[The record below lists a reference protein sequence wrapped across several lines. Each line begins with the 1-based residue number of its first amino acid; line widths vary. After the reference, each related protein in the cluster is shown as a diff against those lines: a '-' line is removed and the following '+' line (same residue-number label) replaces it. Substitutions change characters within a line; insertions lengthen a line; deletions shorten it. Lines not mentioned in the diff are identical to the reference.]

1 MNNSRMETGIPDIFS
16 NSDTVTAKGLD
27 TAPAEE
33 QFSAAHYRYDLPQ
46 ELIAQEPL
54 PDRASAR
61 CLIVD
66 TSATTKRNEVVSLTD
81 KHFSDICDYFNA
93 GDVLVLNNTKVIP
106 ARAFAHKKGMTP
118 DEENSVEIL
127 FVQYQG
133 GSTWKAMISKPV
145 AAETV
150 LVLNGTADAEV
161 TIKSCDEEGEVF
173 LDFNSSTGWDVLDK
187 IGETPLPPYI
197 QGRGHSEEYISEM
210 YNTVYAKERTSCA
223 APTAGLHFTP
233 ELLDE
238 LKKKGVKVREVTL
251 DVGLG
256 TFKPVVVKDLRNHAM
271 HTEHCFCPADVI
283 KDINEAHRTHHNV
296 VAVGTTSLRTLASIP
311 EEVWKNPTD
320 FSTDTNI
327 FIYPGSETAKRVSC
341 IDGLITNFHAPE
353 TTLMLLVSVVA
364 GYEPIMA
371 AYKHAVQKKYRFMS
385 FGDGMLIKRTSWNN
399 KASWNNAVDA
409 ETKEA

>member
-1 MNNSRMETGIPDIFS
+1 MNNSKMETGIPDIFS
-16 NSDTVTAKGLD
+16 NSSTVTAKGLD
-27 TAPAEE
+27 QAPVEE

-66 TSATTKRNEVVSLTD
+66 VSAEVSEGDVGVTLED
-81 KHFSDICDYFNA
+81 KHFTDICDYFNS

-106 ARAFAHKKGMTP
+106 ARAFAYKKGTQA
-118 DEENSVEIL
+118 DEDNSVEIL

-133 GSTWKAMISKPV
+133 GSTWKAMISKPQE
-145 AAETV
+145 AGTI
-150 LVLNGTADAEV
+150 LVLNGADDAEV
-161 TIKSCDEEGEVF
+161 TIKSCDDEGEVF
-173 LDFNSSTGWDVLDK
+173 LDFANSSGWDVLDK

-197 QGRGHSEEYISEM
+197 QGRGHSEAYISEM

-233 ELLDE
+233 EILQA
-238 LKKKGVKVREVTL
+238 LKDKGVKVREVTL

-256 TFKPVVVKDLRNHAM
+256 TFKPVVVNDLRNHAM
-271 HTEHCFCPADVI
+271 HTEHCYCPVTVI
-283 KDINEAHRTHHNV
+283 NDIKQAHAEGHNV

-311 EEVWKNPTD
+311 PEVWENPTE
-320 FSTDTNI
+320 FSTDTSI
-327 FIYPGSETAKRVSC
+327 FIYPGAETESRVNC

-353 TTLMLLVSVVA
+353 TTLMMLVSVVA
-364 GYEPIMA
+364 GYDEIMT
-371 AYKHAVQKKYRFMS
+371 AYKHAVGKRYRFMS
-385 FGDGMLIKRTSWNN
+385 FGDGMLIKRHSW
-399 KASWNNAVDA
+399 KAYLKDG
-409 ETKEA
+409 EFKGEEA

>member
-1 MNNSRMETGIPDIFS
+1 MNNSKMETGIPDIFS
-16 NSDTVTAKGLD
+16 NSSTVTAKGLD
-27 TAPAEE
+27 QAPAEE

-66 TSATTKRNEVVSLTD
+66 TASEVAEGEVVNLDD
-81 KHFSDICDYFNA
+81 KHFTDICDYFNA

-106 ARAFAHKKGMTP
+106 ARAFAYKKGTQA
-118 DEENSVEIL
+118 DEENTVEIL

-133 GSTWKAMISKPV
+133 GSTWKAMISKQV
-145 AAETV
+145 EADTV
-150 LVLNGTADAEV
+150 LVLNGADDAEV
-161 TIKSCDEEGEVF
+161 TIKSCDDEGEVF
-173 LDFNSSTGWDVLDK
+173 LDFNSSTGWDILDK

-197 QGRGHSEEYISEM
+197 QGRGHSEAYISEM

-233 ELLDE
+233 ELLQA
-238 LKKKGVKVREVTL
+238 LKDKGVKVREVTL

-271 HTEHCFCPADVI
+271 HTEHCFCPVNVI
-283 KDINEAHRTHHNV
+283 NDIKQAHAEGHNV

-311 EEVWKNPTD
+311 EEVWEKPED
-320 FSTDTNI
+320 FSTDTSI
-327 FIYPGSETAKRVSC
+327 FIYPGAETAKRVDC

-353 TTLMLLVSVVA
+353 TTLMMLVSVVA
-364 GYEPIMA
+364 GYDEIMA
-371 AYKHAVQKKYRFMS
+371 AYKHAVQKRYRFMS
-385 FGDGMLIKRTSWNN
+385 FGDGMLIKRHSWH
-399 KASWNNAVDA
+399 
-409 ETKEA
+409 EAGEGQSEEA

>member
-1 MNNSRMETGIPDIFS
+1 MNNSKMETGVPDIFS
-16 NSDTVTAKGLD
+16 TSKTVTAKGLD

-33 QFSAAHYRYDLPQ
+33 QYSSAHYRYDLPQ

-66 TSATTKRNEVVSLTD
+66 TTAWPKTHAERLWLTD

-106 ARAFAHKKGMTP
+106 ARAFAYKKGTQA
-118 DEENSVEIL
+118 DEENTVEIL

-133 GSTWKAMISKPV
+133 GSTWKAMISKPQEV
-145 AAETV
+145 GTV
-150 LVLNGTADAEV
+150 LILNGADDAEI
-161 TIKSCDEEGEVF
+161 TIKSCDDEGEVF
-173 LDFNSSTGWDVLDK
+173 LDFANSSGWDVLDK

-233 ELLDE
+233 ELLQALRD
-238 LKKKGVKVREVTL
+238 KGVKIREVTL

-271 HTEHCFCPADVI
+271 HTEHCFCPVNVI
-283 KDINEAHRTHHNV
+283 KDIKQAHEEGHNV

-311 EEVWKNPTD
+311 EEVWENPED
-320 FSTDTNI
+320 FSTDTSI
-327 FIYPGSETAKRVSC
+327 FIYPGAETAKKVDC

-353 TTLMLLVSVVA
+353 TTLMMLVSVVA
-364 GYEPIMA
+364 GYYEIMT
-371 AYKHAVQKKYRFMS
+371 AYRHAVEKRYRFMS
-385 FGDGMLIKRTSWNN
+385 FGDGMLIKRHSW
-399 KASWNNAVDA
+399 KS
-409 ETKEA
+409 

>member
-1 MNNSRMETGIPDIFS
+1 MNNSKMETGIPDIFS
-16 NSDTVTAKGLD
+16 NSSTVTAKGLD
-27 TAPAEE
+27 QAPAEE

-66 TSATTKRNEVVSLTD
+66 TASEVASGEVVHLED
-81 KHFSDICDYFNA
+81 KHFTDICDYFNA

-106 ARAFAHKKGMTP
+106 ARAFAYKKGTQA
-118 DEENSVEIL
+118 DEENTVEIL

-133 GSTWKAMISKPV
+133 GSTWKAMVSKQV
-145 AAETV
+145 EAGTV
-150 LVLNGTADAEV
+150 LVLNGAEDAEV
-161 TIKSCDEEGEVF
+161 TIKSCDDEGEVF
-173 LDFNSSTGWDVLDK
+173 LDFNSSTGWDILDK

-197 QGRGHSEEYISEM
+197 QGRGHSESYISEM

-233 ELLDE
+233 ELLQA
-238 LKKKGVKVREVTL
+238 LKEKGVKIREVTL

-271 HTEHCFCPADVI
+271 HTEHCFCPANVI
-283 KDINEAHRTHHNV
+283 KDIKEARLNHHNV

-311 EEVWKNPTD
+311 EEVWENPTD

-327 FIYPGSETAKRVSC
+327 FIYPGSESAKRVGC

-353 TTLMLLVSVVA
+353 TTLMMLVSVVA
-364 GYEPIMA
+364 GYDQIMA
-371 AYKHAVQKKYRFMS
+371 AYKHAVQKRYRFMS
-385 FGDGMLIKRTSWNN
+385 FGDGMLIKRTSW
-399 KASWNNAVDA
+399 S
-409 ETKEA
+409 EAREGESEADV

>member
-1 MNNSRMETGIPDIFS
+1 MNNSKMETGIPDIFS
-16 NSDTVTAKGLD
+16 NSDTVTARGLD
-27 TAPAEE
+27 ETPAEE
-33 QFSAAHYRYDLPQ
+33 QFAAAHYRYDLPQ

-66 TSATTKRNEVVSLTD
+66 TTASIKTSNTENVWLTD
-81 KHFSDICDYFNA
+81 KHFSDICSYFQA

-106 ARAFAHKKGMTP
+106 ARAFAFKKGAEAT
-118 DEENSVEIL
+118 EENTVEIL

-133 GSTWKAMISKPV
+133 ESTWKAMISKPQ
-145 AAETV
+145 EEGTV
-150 LVLNGTADAEV
+150 LVLNGAEDAEV
-161 TIKSCDEEGEVF
+161 TIKSCDDEGEVF

-233 ELLDE
+233 EILQE
-238 LKKKGVKVREVTL
+238 LRDKGVKVDEVTL

-271 HTEHCFCPADVI
+271 HTEHCFCPVNVI
-283 KDINEAHRTHHNV
+283 NDIKQAHSEGHNV

-311 EEVWKNPTD
+311 DEVWENPED
-320 FSTDTNI
+320 FSTDTSI
-327 FIYPGSETAKRVSC
+327 FIYPGSETAKRVDC

-353 TTLMLLVSVVA
+353 TTLMMLVSVVA
-364 GYEPIMA
+364 GYDEIMK

-385 FGDGMLIKRTSWNN
+385 FGDGMLIKRHSWSDC
-399 KASWNNAVDA
+399 KVR
-409 ETKEA
+409 EV

>member
-1 MNNSRMETGIPDIFS
+1 MNNSTKETGIPDIFS
-16 NSDTVTAKGLD
+16 DSSTVTARGLD
-27 TAPAEE
+27 SAPEEE
-33 QFSAAHYRYDLPQ
+33 QFSSAHYRYDLPQ

-66 TSATTKRNEVVSLTD
+66 TTASVKTSRTEKVWLTD
-81 KHFSDICDYFNA
+81 KHFTDICDYFNA

-106 ARAFAHKKGMTP
+106 ARAFATVRGTG
-118 DEENSVEIL
+118 EATAENTVELL

-133 GSTWKAMISKPV
+133 GNTWKAMISKVVPV
-145 AAETV
+145 GTV
-150 LVLNGTADAEV
+150 LVLNGSEGAEV
-161 TIKSCDEEGEVF
+161 LINSCDGEGEVM
-173 LDFNSSTGWDVLDK
+173 LEFNGTTGWDVLDK

-233 ELLDE
+233 ELLQA
-238 LKKKGVKVREVTL
+238 LKDKGVKVREVTL

-271 HTEHCFCPADVI
+271 HTEHCFCPVNVI
-283 KDINEAHRTHHNV
+283 NDIKQAHSEGHNV

-311 EEVWKNPTD
+311 DEVWENPED
-320 FSTDTNI
+320 FSTDTSI
-327 FIYPGSETAKRVSC
+327 FIYPGSETAKRVDC

-353 TTLMLLVSVVA
+353 TTLMMLVSVVA
-364 GYEPIMA
+364 GYDEIMT
-371 AYKHAVQKKYRFMS
+371 AYKHAVDKKYRFMS
-385 FGDGMLIKRTSWNN
+385 FGDGMLIKRHSWSDC
-399 KASWNNAVDA
+399 KVR
-409 ETKEA
+409 EV

>member
-1 MNNSRMETGIPDIFS
+1 MNNSKMETGIPDIFS
-16 NSDTVTAKGLD
+16 DSSTVTARGLD
-27 TAPAEE
+27 ETPTEVE
-33 QFSAAHYRYDLPQ
+33 FSAAHYRYDLPQ

-66 TSATTKRNEVVSLTD
+66 TTAWPKTHAERLWLTD

-106 ARAFAHKKGMTP
+106 ARAFATMKGAEVSP
-118 DEENSVEIL
+118 DNIYELL

-133 GSTWKAMISKPV
+133 GQTWKAMISKPV
-145 AAETV
+145 DEGAV
-150 LVLNGTADAEV
+150 LVLEGAEGAEV
-161 TIKSCDEEGEVF
+161 VINTCDDEGEVF
-173 LDFNSSTGWDVLDK
+173 LDFRNSTGWDVLDK

-197 QGRGHSEEYISEM
+197 QGRGHSEAYISEM

-233 ELLDE
+233 ELLQA
-238 LKKKGVKVREVTL
+238 LKDKGVKVREVTL

-271 HTEHCFCPADVI
+271 HTEHCFCPANVI
-283 KDINEAHRTHHNV
+283 KDIKQAHAEGHNV

-311 EEVWKNPTD
+311 DEVWENPED
-320 FSTDTNI
+320 FSTDTSI
-327 FIYPGSETAKRVSC
+327 FIYPGAETAKQVDC

-353 TTLMLLVSVVA
+353 TTLMMLVSVVA
-364 GYEPIMA
+364 GYYEIMT
-371 AYKHAVQKKYRFMS
+371 AYRHAVAKRYRFMS
-385 FGDGMLIKRTSWNN
+385 FGDGMLIKRHSW
-399 KASWNNAVDA
+399 KS
-409 ETKEA
+409 

>member
-1 MNNSRMETGIPDIFS
+1 MNNSKMETGIPDIFS
-16 NSDTVTAKGLD
+16 NSSTVTAKGLD
-27 TAPAEE
+27 QAPAEE

-66 TSATTKRNEVVSLTD
+66 TASEVVSGEVVHLED
-81 KHFSDICDYFNA
+81 KHFTDICDYFHA

-106 ARAFAHKKGMTP
+106 ARAFATMKGAEPSP
-118 DEENSVEIL
+118 DNSYELL

-133 GSTWKAMISKPV
+133 GQTWKAMISKPV
-145 AAETV
+145 KCDDI
-150 LVLNGTADAEV
+150 LVLEGAEGAEV
-161 TIKSCDEEGEVF
+161 LINTCDDEGEVY
-173 LDFNSSTGWDVLDK
+173 LDFRNSTGWDVLDK

-197 QGRGHSEEYISEM
+197 QGRGHSEAYISEM

-233 ELLDE
+233 ELLQALRD
-238 LKKKGVKVREVTL
+238 KGVKIREVTL

-271 HTEHCFCPADVI
+271 HTEHCFCPVNVI
-283 KDINEAHRTHHNV
+283 NDIKQAHAEGHNV

-311 EEVWKNPTD
+311 EEVWEKPED
-320 FSTDTNI
+320 FSTDTSI
-327 FIYPGSETAKRVSC
+327 FIYPGAETAKRVDC

-353 TTLMLLVSVVA
+353 TTLMMLVSVVA
-364 GYEPIMA
+364 GYDEIMA
-371 AYKHAVQKKYRFMS
+371 AYKHAVQKRYRFMS
-385 FGDGMLIKRTSWNN
+385 FGDGMLIKRHSWH
-399 KASWNNAVDA
+399 
-409 ETKEA
+409 EAGEGEEEEA

>member
-1 MNNSRMETGIPDIFS
+1 MNNSKMETGIPDIFS
-16 NSDTVTAKGLD
+16 NSSTVTAKGLD
-27 TAPAEE
+27 QAPAEE

-66 TSATTKRNEVVSLTD
+66 TASEVASGEVVHLED
-81 KHFSDICDYFNA
+81 KHFTDICDYFNA

-106 ARAFAHKKGMTP
+106 ARAFAYKKGTQA
-118 DEENSVEIL
+118 DEENTVEIL

-145 AAETV
+145 EAGTI
-150 LVLNGTADAEV
+150 LVLNGADDAEV
-161 TIKSCDEEGEVF
+161 TIKSCDDEGEVF
-173 LDFNSSTGWDVLDK
+173 LDFNSSTGWDILDK

-197 QGRGHSEEYISEM
+197 QGRGHSEAYISEM

-233 ELLDE
+233 ELLQA
-238 LKKKGVKVREVTL
+238 LKDKGVRVREVTL

-271 HTEHCFCPADVI
+271 HTEHCFCPVNVI
-283 KDINEAHRTHHNV
+283 NDIKQAHAEGHNV

-311 EEVWKNPTD
+311 EEVWEKPED
-320 FSTDTNI
+320 FSTDTSI
-327 FIYPGSETAKRVSC
+327 FIYPGAETAKRVDC

-353 TTLMLLVSVVA
+353 TTLMMLVSVVA
-364 GYEPIMA
+364 GYDEIMA
-371 AYKHAVQKKYRFMS
+371 AYKHAVQKRYRFMS
-385 FGDGMLIKRTSWNN
+385 FGDGMLIKRHSWHE
-399 KASWNNAVDA
+399 AGDGQA
-409 ETKEA
+409 EEA

>member
-1 MNNSRMETGIPDIFS
+1 MNNSKMETGIPDIFS
-16 NSDTVTAKGLD
+16 NSSTVTAKGLD
-27 TAPAEE
+27 QAPAEE

-66 TSATTKRNEVVSLTD
+66 TASEVASGEVVHLED
-81 KHFSDICDYFNA
+81 KHFTDICDYFNA

-106 ARAFAHKKGMTP
+106 ARAFAYKKGTQG
-118 DEENSVEIL
+118 DEENTIEIL

-133 GSTWKAMISKPV
+133 GSTWKAMVSKQV
-145 AAETV
+145 EADTV
-150 LVLNGTADAEV
+150 LVLNGAEDAEV
-161 TIKSCDEEGEVF
+161 TIKSCDDEGEVF
-173 LDFNSSTGWDVLDK
+173 LDFNSSTGWDILDK

-197 QGRGHSEEYISEM
+197 QGRGHSEAYISEM

-233 ELLDE
+233 ELLQA
-238 LKKKGVKVREVTL
+238 LKEKGVKIREVTL

-271 HTEHCFCPADVI
+271 HTEHCFCPANVI
-283 KDINEAHRTHHNV
+283 KDIKEARLNHHNV

-311 EEVWKNPTD
+311 EEVWENPTD

-327 FIYPGSETAKRVSC
+327 FIYPGSESAKRVGC

-353 TTLMLLVSVVA
+353 TTLMMLVSVVA
-364 GYEPIMA
+364 GYDQIMA
-371 AYKHAVQKKYRFMS
+371 AYKHAVQKRYRFMS
-385 FGDGMLIKRTSWNN
+385 FGDGMLIKRHSWSDY
-399 KASWNNAVDA
+399 AHHAVPECDT
-409 ETKEA
+409 EE

>member
-1 MNNSRMETGIPDIFS
+1 MNNSKMETGIPDIFS
-16 NSDTVTAKGLD
+16 NSSTVTAKGLD
-27 TAPAEE
+27 QAPAEE

-66 TSATTKRNEVVSLTD
+66 TASEVASGEVVHLED
-81 KHFSDICDYFNA
+81 KHFTDICDYFNE

-106 ARAFAHKKGMTP
+106 ARAFAYKKGTQG
-118 DEENSVEIL
+118 DEENTIEIL

-133 GSTWKAMISKPV
+133 GSTWKAMVSKQV
-145 AAETV
+145 EADAV
-150 LVLNGTADAEV
+150 LVLNGAEDAEV
-161 TIKSCDEEGEVF
+161 TIKSCDDEGEVF
-173 LDFNSSTGWDVLDK
+173 LDFNSSTGWDILDK

-197 QGRGHSEEYISEM
+197 QGRGHSEAYISEM

-233 ELLDE
+233 ELLQA
-238 LKKKGVKVREVTL
+238 LKEKGVKIREVTL

-271 HTEHCFCPADVI
+271 HTEHCFCPANVI
-283 KDINEAHRTHHNV
+283 KDIKEARLNHHNV

-311 EEVWKNPTD
+311 EEVWENPTD

-327 FIYPGSETAKRVSC
+327 FIYPGSESAKRVGC

-353 TTLMLLVSVVA
+353 TTLMMLVSVVA
-364 GYEPIMA
+364 GYDQIMA
-371 AYKHAVQKKYRFMS
+371 AYKHAVQKRYRFMS
-385 FGDGMLIKRTSWNN
+385 FGDGMLIKRHSW
-399 KASWNNAVDA
+399 S
-409 ETKEA
+409 EAGEGESEADV

>member
-1 MNNSRMETGIPDIFS
+1 MNNSKMETGIPDIFS
-16 NSDTVTAKGLD
+16 NSSTVTAKGLD
-27 TAPAEE
+27 QAPAEE

-66 TSATTKRNEVVSLTD
+66 TASEVASGEVVNLED
-81 KHFSDICDYFNA
+81 KHFTDICDYFNA

-106 ARAFAHKKGMTP
+106 ARAFAYKKGTQA
-118 DEENSVEIL
+118 DKENTVEIL

-133 GSTWKAMISKPV
+133 GSTWKAMVSKQV
-145 AAETV
+145 EADTV
-150 LVLNGTADAEV
+150 LVLNGAEDAEV
-161 TIKSCDEEGEVF
+161 TIKSCDDEGEVF
-173 LDFNSSTGWDVLDK
+173 LDFSSSTGWDILDK

-197 QGRGHSEEYISEM
+197 QGRGHSEAYISEM

-233 ELLDE
+233 ELLQA
-238 LKKKGVKVREVTL
+238 LKDKGVKIREVTL

-271 HTEHCFCPADVI
+271 HTEHCFCPANVI
-283 KDINEAHRTHHNV
+283 KDIKEARLNHHNV

-311 EEVWKNPTD
+311 EEVWENPTD

-327 FIYPGSETAKRVSC
+327 FIYPGSESAKRVGC

-353 TTLMLLVSVVA
+353 TTLMMLVSVVA
-364 GYEPIMA
+364 GYDPIMA
-371 AYKHAVQKKYRFMS
+371 AYKHAVQKRYRFMS
-385 FGDGMLIKRTSWNN
+385 FGDGMLIKRHSW
-399 KASWNNAVDA
+399 SESGEGEPDA
-409 ETKEA
+409 ESEKEA

>member
-1 MNNSRMETGIPDIFS
+1 MNNSKMETGIPDIFS

-27 TAPAEE
+27 EAPAEE
-33 QFSAAHYRYDLPQ
+33 QFSSAHYRYDLPQ

-66 TSATTKRNEVVSLTD
+66 VASEVSEGDVGVTLED
-81 KHFSDICDYFNA
+81 KHFTDICDYFNA

-106 ARAFAHKKGMTP
+106 ARAFAFKKGTEAN
-118 DEENSVEIL
+118 EENTVEIL

-133 GSTWKAMISKPV
+133 ESTWKAMISKPQE
-145 AAETV
+145 AGTV
-150 LVLNGTADAEV
+150 LVLNGAEDAEV
-161 TIKSCDEEGEVF
+161 TIKSCDDEGEVF

-197 QGRGHSEEYISEM
+197 QGRGHSEAYISEM

-233 ELLDE
+233 ELLQA
-238 LKKKGVKVREVTL
+238 LKDKGVKIREVTL

-271 HTEHCFCPADVI
+271 HTEHCFCPASVI
-283 KDINEAHRTHHNV
+283 EDIKEARLNHHNV

-311 EEVWKNPTD
+311 EEVWRNPTD

-327 FIYPGSETAKRVSC
+327 FIYPGSESAKRVGC

-353 TTLMLLVSVVA
+353 TTLMMLVSVVA
-364 GYEPIMA
+364 GYDQIMA
-371 AYKHAVQKKYRFMS
+371 AYKHAVEKKYRFMS
-385 FGDGMLIKRTSWNN
+385 FGDGMLIKRTSWSE
-399 KASWNNAVDA
+399 AGDGESEADA
-409 ETKEA
+409 

>member
-1 MNNSRMETGIPDIFS
+1 MNNSKMETGIPDIFS
-16 NSDTVTAKGLD
+16 NSSTVTAKGLD
-27 TAPAEE
+27 QAPAEE

-66 TSATTKRNEVVSLTD
+66 TASEVASGEVVHLED
-81 KHFSDICDYFNA
+81 KHFTDICDYFNA

-106 ARAFAHKKGMTP
+106 ARAFAYKKGTQA
-118 DEENSVEIL
+118 DEESTIEIL

-133 GSTWKAMISKPV
+133 GSTWKAMVSKQV
-145 AAETV
+145 EADTV
-150 LVLNGTADAEV
+150 LVLNGAEDAEV
-161 TIKSCDEEGEVF
+161 TIKSCDDEGEVF
-173 LDFNSSTGWDVLDK
+173 LDFNSSTGWDILDK

-197 QGRGHSEEYISEM
+197 QGRGHSEAYISEM

-233 ELLDE
+233 ELLQA
-238 LKKKGVKVREVTL
+238 LKDKGVKIREVTL

-271 HTEHCFCPADVI
+271 HTEHCFCPANVI
-283 KDINEAHRTHHNV
+283 KDIKEARLNHHNV

-327 FIYPGSETAKRVSC
+327 FIYPGSETAKRVGC

-353 TTLMLLVSVVA
+353 TTLMMLVSVVA
-364 GYEPIMA
+364 GYDQIMA
-371 AYKHAVQKKYRFMS
+371 AYKHAVEKKYRFMS
-385 FGDGMLIKRTSWNN
+385 FGDGMLIKRTSW
-399 KASWNNAVDA
+399 S
-409 ETKEA
+409 EAGEAQTEEA

>member
-1 MNNSRMETGIPDIFS
+1 MNNSKMETGIPDIFS
-16 NSDTVTAKGLD
+16 NSSTVTAKGLD
-27 TAPAEE
+27 QAPAEE

-66 TSATTKRNEVVSLTD
+66 TASEVASGEVVHLED
-81 KHFSDICDYFNA
+81 KHFTDICDYFNA

-106 ARAFAHKKGMTP
+106 ARAFAYKKGTQA
-118 DEENSVEIL
+118 DEENTIEIL

-133 GSTWKAMISKPV
+133 GSTWKAMISKQV
-145 AAETV
+145 EAGTV
-150 LVLNGTADAEV
+150 LVLNGAEDAEV
-161 TIKSCDEEGEVF
+161 TIKSCDDEGEVF
-173 LDFNSSTGWDVLDK
+173 LDFNSSTGWDILDK

-197 QGRGHSEEYISEM
+197 QGRGHSEAYISEM

-233 ELLDE
+233 ELLQA
-238 LKKKGVKVREVTL
+238 LKDKGVKIREVTL

-271 HTEHCFCPADVI
+271 HTEHCFCPANVI
-283 KDINEAHRTHHNV
+283 KDIKEARLNHHNV

-311 EEVWKNPTD
+311 EEVWENPTD

-327 FIYPGSETAKRVSC
+327 FIYPGSESAKRVGC

-353 TTLMLLVSVVA
+353 TTLMMLVSVVA
-364 GYEPIMA
+364 GYDEIMA
-371 AYKHAVQKKYRFMS
+371 AYKHAVQKRYRFMS
-385 FGDGMLIKRTSWNN
+385 FGDGMLIKRHSWKKSGNGE
-399 KASWNNAVDA
+399 SDA
-409 ETKEA
+409 ESEKEC

>member
-1 MNNSRMETGIPDIFS
+1 MNNSKMETGIPDIFS
-16 NSDTVTAKGLD
+16 NSSTVTAKGLD
-27 TAPAEE
+27 QAPAEE

-66 TSATTKRNEVVSLTD
+66 TASEVASGEVVHLED
-81 KHFSDICDYFNA
+81 KHFTDICDYFNA

-106 ARAFAHKKGMTP
+106 ARAFAYKKGTQA
-118 DEENSVEIL
+118 DEENTVEIL

-133 GSTWKAMISKPV
+133 GSTWKAMISKQV
-145 AAETV
+145 EAGTV
-150 LVLNGTADAEV
+150 LVLNGADDAEV
-161 TIKSCDEEGEVF
+161 TIKSCDDEGEVF
-173 LDFNSSTGWDVLDK
+173 LDFNSSTGWDILDK

-197 QGRGHSEEYISEM
+197 QGRGHSEAYISEM

-233 ELLDE
+233 ELLQA
-238 LKKKGVKVREVTL
+238 LKDKGVRVREVTL

-271 HTEHCFCPADVI
+271 HTEHCFCPVNVI
-283 KDINEAHRTHHNV
+283 NDIKQAHAEGHNV

-311 EEVWKNPTD
+311 EEVWEKPED
-320 FSTDTNI
+320 FSTDTSI
-327 FIYPGSETAKRVSC
+327 FIYPGAETAKRVDC

-353 TTLMLLVSVVA
+353 TTLMMLVSVVA
-364 GYEPIMA
+364 GYDEIMA
-371 AYKHAVQKKYRFMS
+371 AYKHAVQKRYRFMS
-385 FGDGMLIKRTSWNN
+385 FGDGMLIKRHSWHE
-399 KASWNNAVDA
+399 AGEGEA
-409 ETKEA
+409 EEA

>member
-1 MNNSRMETGIPDIFS
+1 MNNEKMEIGVPDIFS
-16 NSDTVTAKGLD
+16 TSKTVTAKGLD

-33 QFSAAHYRYDLPQ
+33 QYSSAHYRYDLPQ

-66 TSATTKRNEVVSLTD
+66 TTVEANKDGVAVALDD
-81 KHFSDICDYFNA
+81 KHFTDICDYFNA

-106 ARAFAHKKGMTP
+106 ARAFAYKKGTQP
-118 DEENSVEIL
+118 DEDNTVELL

-133 GSTWKAMISKPV
+133 GSTWKAMISKPQEV
-145 AAETV
+145 GTV
-150 LVLNGTADAEV
+150 LILNGAADAEI
-161 TIKSCDEEGEVF
+161 TIKSCDDEGEVF
-173 LDFNSSTGWDVLDK
+173 LDFSNSNGWDVLDK

-197 QGRGHSEEYISEM
+197 QGRGHSEKYISEM

-233 ELLDE
+233 ELLQA
-238 LKKKGVKVREVTL
+238 LKDKGVKIREVTL

-271 HTEHCFCPADVI
+271 HTEHCFCPVNVI
-283 KDINEAHRTHHNV
+283 NDIKQAHSEGHNV

-311 EEVWKNPTD
+311 DEVWEKPED
-320 FSTDTNI
+320 FSTDTSI
-327 FIYPGSETAKRVSC
+327 FIYPGSETAKRVDC

-353 TTLMLLVSVVA
+353 TTLMMLVSVVA
-364 GYEPIMA
+364 GYDQIMA
-371 AYKHAVQKKYRFMS
+371 AYKHAVQKRYRFMS
-385 FGDGMLIKRTSWNN
+385 FGDGMLIKRRSW
-399 KASWNNAVDA
+399 S
-409 ETKEA
+409 ETGKGESEADE

>member
-1 MNNSRMETGIPDIFS
+1 MNNSKMETGIPDIFS
-16 NSDTVTAKGLD
+16 NSSTVTAKGLD
-27 TAPAEE
+27 QAPAEE
-33 QFSAAHYRYDLPQ
+33 QFSSAHYRYDLPQ

-66 TSATTKRNEVVSLTD
+66 TASEVASGEVVNLED
-81 KHFSDICDYFNA
+81 KHFTDICDYFNA

-106 ARAFAHKKGMTP
+106 ARAFAYKKGTQA
-118 DEENSVEIL
+118 DEENTVEIL

-133 GSTWKAMISKPV
+133 GSTWKAMVSKQV
-145 AAETV
+145 EAGTV
-150 LVLNGTADAEV
+150 LVLNGAEDAEV
-161 TIKSCDEEGEVF
+161 TIKSCDDEGEVF

-187 IGETPLPPYI
+187 IGETPLPPYT
-197 QGRGHSEEYISEM
+197 QGRGHSEAYISEM

-233 ELLDE
+233 ELLQA
-238 LKKKGVKVREVTL
+238 LKDKGVKIREVTL

-271 HTEHCFCPADVI
+271 HTEHCFCPANVI
-283 KDINEAHRTHHNV
+283 KDIKEARLNHHNV

-311 EEVWKNPTD
+311 EEVWENPTD

-327 FIYPGSETAKRVSC
+327 FIYPGSESAKRVGC

-353 TTLMLLVSVVA
+353 TTLMMLVSVVA
-364 GYEPIMA
+364 GYDQIMA
-371 AYKHAVQKKYRFMS
+371 AYKHAVQKRYRFMS
-385 FGDGMLIKRTSWNN
+385 FGDGMLIKRHSWSE
-399 KASWNNAVDA
+399 AGEGESEADA
-409 ETKEA
+409 

>member
-1 MNNSRMETGIPDIFS
+1 MNNSKMETGIPDIFS
-16 NSDTVTAKGLD
+16 NSSTVTAKGLD
-27 TAPAEE
+27 QAPAEE

-66 TSATTKRNEVVSLTD
+66 TASEVASGEVVNLED
-81 KHFSDICDYFNA
+81 KHFTDICDYFNA

-106 ARAFAHKKGMTP
+106 ARAFAYKKGTQA
-118 DEENSVEIL
+118 DEENTIEIL

-133 GSTWKAMISKPV
+133 GSTWKAMVSKQV
-145 AAETV
+145 EADTV
-150 LVLNGTADAEV
+150 LVLNGAEDAEV
-161 TIKSCDEEGEVF
+161 TIKSCDDEGEVF
-173 LDFNSSTGWDVLDK
+173 LDFNSSTGWDILDK

-197 QGRGHSEEYISEM
+197 QGRGHSEAYISEM

-233 ELLDE
+233 ELLQA
-238 LKKKGVKVREVTL
+238 LKDKGVKIREVTL

-271 HTEHCFCPADVI
+271 HTEHCFCPANVI
-283 KDINEAHRTHHNV
+283 KDIKEARLNHHNV

-311 EEVWKNPTD
+311 EEVWENPTD

-327 FIYPGSETAKRVSC
+327 FIYPGSESAKRVGC

-353 TTLMLLVSVVA
+353 TTLMMLVSVVA
-364 GYEPIMA
+364 GYDQIMA
-371 AYKHAVQKKYRFMS
+371 AYKHAVQKRYRFMS
-385 FGDGMLIKRTSWNN
+385 FGDGMLIKRRSWSDY
-399 KASWNNAVDA
+399 AHHAVPECDT
-409 ETKEA
+409 EE

>member
-1 MNNSRMETGIPDIFS
+1 MNNSKMETGIPDIFS
-16 NSDTVTAKGLD
+16 NSSTVTAKGLD
-27 TAPAEE
+27 QAPAEE

-66 TSATTKRNEVVSLTD
+66 TASEVASGEVVNLED
-81 KHFSDICDYFNA
+81 KHFTDICDYFNA

-106 ARAFAHKKGMTP
+106 ARAFAYKKGTQA
-118 DEENSVEIL
+118 DEENPIEIL

-133 GSTWKAMISKPV
+133 GSTWKAMVSKQV
-145 AAETV
+145 EAGTV
-150 LVLNGTADAEV
+150 LVLNGADDAEV
-161 TIKSCDEEGEVF
+161 TIKSCDDEGEVF
-173 LDFNSSTGWDVLDK
+173 LDFNSSTGWDILDK

-197 QGRGHSEEYISEM
+197 QGRGHSEAYISEM

-233 ELLDE
+233 ELLQA
-238 LKKKGVKVREVTL
+238 LKDKGVKIREVTL

-271 HTEHCFCPADVI
+271 HTEHCFCPANVI
-283 KDINEAHRTHHNV
+283 KDIKEARLNHHNV

-311 EEVWKNPTD
+311 EEVWENPTD

-327 FIYPGSETAKRVSC
+327 FIYPGSESAKRVGC

-353 TTLMLLVSVVA
+353 TTLMMLVSVVA
-364 GYEPIMA
+364 GYDQIMA
-371 AYKHAVQKKYRFMS
+371 AYKHAVQKRYRFMS
-385 FGDGMLIKRTSWNN
+385 FGDGMLIKRHSW
-399 KASWNNAVDA
+399 S
-409 ETKEA
+409 EAGNGESEADV

>member
-1 MNNSRMETGIPDIFS
+1 MNNSKMETGIPDIFS
-16 NSDTVTAKGLD
+16 NSSTVTAKGLD
-27 TAPAEE
+27 QAPAEE

-66 TSATTKRNEVVSLTD
+66 TASEVASGEMVHLED
-81 KHFSDICDYFNA
+81 KHFTDICDYFNA

-106 ARAFAHKKGMTP
+106 ARAFAYKKGTRA
-118 DEENSVEIL
+118 DEENTIEIL

-133 GSTWKAMISKPV
+133 GSTWKAMVSKQV
-145 AAETV
+145 EADTV
-150 LVLNGTADAEV
+150 LVLNGAEDAEV
-161 TIKSCDEEGEVF
+161 TIKSCDDEGEVF
-173 LDFNSSTGWDVLDK
+173 LDFNSSTGWDILDK

-197 QGRGHSEEYISEM
+197 QGRGHSEAYISEM

-233 ELLDE
+233 ELLQA
-238 LKKKGVKVREVTL
+238 LKDKGVKIREVTL

-271 HTEHCFCPADVI
+271 HTEHCFCPANVI
-283 KDINEAHRTHHNV
+283 KDIKEARLNHHNV

-311 EEVWKNPTD
+311 EEVWENPTD

-327 FIYPGSETAKRVSC
+327 FIYPGSESAKRVGC

-353 TTLMLLVSVVA
+353 TTLMMLVSVVA
-364 GYEPIMA
+364 GYDQIMA
-371 AYKHAVQKKYRFMS
+371 AYKHAVQKRYRFMS
-385 FGDGMLIKRTSWNN
+385 FGDGMLIKRHSWSE
-399 KASWNNAVDA
+399 AGEAQA
-409 ETKEA
+409 EEA

>member
-1 MNNSRMETGIPDIFS
+1 MNNSKMETGIPDIFS
-16 NSDTVTAKGLD
+16 NSSTVTAKGLD
-27 TAPAEE
+27 QAPAEE

-66 TSATTKRNEVVSLTD
+66 TASEVASGEVVHLED
-81 KHFSDICDYFNA
+81 KHFTDICDYFNA

-106 ARAFAHKKGMTP
+106 ARAFAYKKGTQA
-118 DEENSVEIL
+118 DEENTVEIL

-133 GSTWKAMISKPV
+133 GSTWKAMISKQV
-145 AAETV
+145 EAGTV
-150 LVLNGTADAEV
+150 LVLNGADDAEV
-161 TIKSCDEEGEVF
+161 TIKSCDDEGEVF
-173 LDFNSSTGWDVLDK
+173 LDFNSSTGWDILDK

-197 QGRGHSEEYISEM
+197 QGRGHSEAYISEM

-233 ELLDE
+233 ELLQA
-238 LKKKGVKVREVTL
+238 LKDKGVKVREVTL

-271 HTEHCFCPADVI
+271 HTEHCFCPVNVI
-283 KDINEAHRTHHNV
+283 NDIKQAHAEGHNV

-311 EEVWKNPTD
+311 EEVWEKPED
-320 FSTDTNI
+320 FSTDTSI
-327 FIYPGSETAKRVSC
+327 FIYPGAETAKRVDC

-353 TTLMLLVSVVA
+353 TTLMMLVSVVA
-364 GYEPIMA
+364 GYDEIMA
-371 AYKHAVQKKYRFMS
+371 AYKHAVQKRYRFMS
-385 FGDGMLIKRTSWNN
+385 FGDGMLIKRHSWHE
-399 KASWNNAVDA
+399 AGEGQA
-409 ETKEA
+409 EEA

>member
-1 MNNSRMETGIPDIFS
+1 MNNSKMETGIPDIFS
-16 NSDTVTAKGLD
+16 DSSTVTARGLD
-27 TAPAEE
+27 ETPTEVE
-33 QFSAAHYRYDLPQ
+33 FSAAHYRYDLPQ

-66 TSATTKRNEVVSLTD
+66 TTAWPKTHAERLWLTD

-106 ARAFAHKKGMTP
+106 ARAFATMKGAEVSP
-118 DEENSVEIL
+118 DNTYELL

-133 GSTWKAMISKPV
+133 GQTWKAMISKPV
-145 AAETV
+145 DEGSV
-150 LVLNGTADAEV
+150 LVLEGAEGAEV
-161 TIKSCDEEGEVF
+161 VINTCDDEGEVF
-173 LDFNSSTGWDVLDK
+173 LDFSNSTGWDVLDK

-197 QGRGHSEEYISEM
+197 QGRGHSEAYISEM

-233 ELLDE
+233 ELLQQ
-238 LKKKGVKVREVTL
+238 LKAKGVKIREVTL

-271 HTEHCFCPADVI
+271 HTEHCFCPANVI
-283 KDINEAHRTHHNV
+283 EDIKQAHAEGHNV

-311 EEVWKNPTD
+311 DEVWENPED
-320 FSTDTNI
+320 FSTDTSI
-327 FIYPGSETAKRVSC
+327 FIYPGAETAKKVDC

-353 TTLMLLVSVVA
+353 TTLMMLVSVVA
-364 GYEPIMA
+364 GYYEIMT
-371 AYKHAVQKKYRFMS
+371 AYRHAVEKRYRFMS
-385 FGDGMLIKRTSWNN
+385 FGDGMLIKRHSWN
-399 KASWNNAVDA
+399 S
-409 ETKEA
+409 

>member
-1 MNNSRMETGIPDIFS
+1 MNNSKMETGIPDIFS
-16 NSDTVTAKGLD
+16 NSSTVTAKGLD
-27 TAPAEE
+27 QAPAEE

-66 TSATTKRNEVVSLTD
+66 TASEVASGEVVHLED
-81 KHFSDICDYFNA
+81 KHFTDICDYFNA

-106 ARAFAHKKGMTP
+106 ARAFAYKKGTQG
-118 DEENSVEIL
+118 DEENTIEIL

-133 GSTWKAMISKPV
+133 GSTWKAMVSKQV
-145 AAETV
+145 EADTV
-150 LVLNGTADAEV
+150 LVLNGAEDAEV
-161 TIKSCDEEGEVF
+161 TIKSCDDEGEVF
-173 LDFNSSTGWDVLDK
+173 LDFNSSTGWDILDK

-197 QGRGHSEEYISEM
+197 QGRGHSEAYISEM

-233 ELLDE
+233 ELLQA
-238 LKKKGVKVREVTL
+238 LKDKGVKIREVTL

-271 HTEHCFCPADVI
+271 HTEHCFCPANVI
-283 KDINEAHRTHHNV
+283 KDIKEARLNHHNV

-311 EEVWKNPTD
+311 EEVWENPSD

-327 FIYPGSETAKRVSC
+327 FIYPGSESAKRVGC

-353 TTLMLLVSVVA
+353 TTLMMLVSVVA
-364 GYEPIMA
+364 GYDQIMA
-371 AYKHAVQKKYRFMS
+371 AYKHAVQKRYRFMS
-385 FGDGMLIKRTSWNN
+385 FGDGMLIKRHSWSESGNGE
-399 KASWNNAVDA
+399 S
-409 ETKEA
+409 EADV

>member
-1 MNNSRMETGIPDIFS
+1 MNNSKMETGIPDIFS
-16 NSDTVTAKGLD
+16 NSSTVTAKGLD
-27 TAPAEE
+27 QAPAEE

-66 TSATTKRNEVVSLTD
+66 TASEVASGEVVHLED
-81 KHFSDICDYFNA
+81 KHFTDICDYFNA

-106 ARAFAHKKGMTP
+106 ARAFAYKKGTQA
-118 DEENSVEIL
+118 DEENTIEIL

-133 GSTWKAMISKPV
+133 GSTWKAMVSKQV
-145 AAETV
+145 EADTV
-150 LVLNGTADAEV
+150 LVLNGADDAEV
-161 TIKSCDEEGEVF
+161 TIKSCDDEGEVF
-173 LDFNSSTGWDVLDK
+173 LDFNSSTGWDILDK

-197 QGRGHSEEYISEM
+197 QGRGHSEAYISEM

-233 ELLDE
+233 ELLQA
-238 LKKKGVKVREVTL
+238 LKDKGVKIREVTL

-271 HTEHCFCPADVI
+271 HTEHCFCPANVI
-283 KDINEAHRTHHNV
+283 KDIKEARLNHHNV

-311 EEVWKNPTD
+311 EEVWENPTD

-327 FIYPGSETAKRVSC
+327 FIYPGSESAKRVGC

-353 TTLMLLVSVVA
+353 TTLMMLVSVVA
-364 GYEPIMA
+364 GYDQIMA
-371 AYKHAVQKKYRFMS
+371 AYKHAVQKRYRFMS
-385 FGDGMLIKRTSWNN
+385 FGDGMLIKRTSWSEAG
-399 KASWNNAVDA
+399 KGEPDA
-409 ETKEA
+409 ESEKEA

>member
-1 MNNSRMETGIPDIFS
+1 MNNSKMETGIPDIFS
-16 NSDTVTAKGLD
+16 NSSTVTAKGLD
-27 TAPAEE
+27 QAPAEE

-66 TSATTKRNEVVSLTD
+66 TASEVAEGEVVNLDD
-81 KHFSDICDYFNA
+81 KHFTDICGYFSA

-106 ARAFAHKKGMTP
+106 ARAFAYKKGTQA
-118 DEENSVEIL
+118 DEENTVEIL

-133 GSTWKAMISKPV
+133 GSTWKAMISKQV
-145 AAETV
+145 EADTV
-150 LVLNGTADAEV
+150 LVLNGADDAEV
-161 TIKSCDEEGEVF
+161 TIKSCDDEGEVF
-173 LDFNSSTGWDVLDK
+173 LDFNSSTGWDILDK

-197 QGRGHSEEYISEM
+197 QGRGHSEAYISEM

-233 ELLDE
+233 ELLQA
-238 LKKKGVKVREVTL
+238 LKDKGVKVREVTL

-271 HTEHCFCPADVI
+271 HTEHCFCPVNVI
-283 KDINEAHRTHHNV
+283 NDIKQAHAEGHNV

-311 EEVWKNPTD
+311 EEVWEKPED
-320 FSTDTNI
+320 FSTDTSI
-327 FIYPGSETAKRVSC
+327 FIYPGAETAKRVDC

-353 TTLMLLVSVVA
+353 TTLMMLVSVVA
-364 GYEPIMA
+364 GYDEIMA
-371 AYKHAVQKKYRFMS
+371 AYKHAVQKRYRFMS
-385 FGDGMLIKRTSWNN
+385 FGDGMLIKRHSWH
-399 KASWNNAVDA
+399 
-409 ETKEA
+409 EAGEGQSEEA

>member
-1 MNNSRMETGIPDIFS
+1 MNNSKMETGIPDIFS
-16 NSDTVTAKGLD
+16 NSSTVTAKGLD
-27 TAPAEE
+27 QAPAEE

-66 TSATTKRNEVVSLTD
+66 TASEVASGEVVHLED
-81 KHFSDICDYFNA
+81 KHFTDICDYFNA

-106 ARAFAHKKGMTP
+106 ARAFAYKKGTRS
-118 DEENSVEIL
+118 DEENTIEIL

-133 GSTWKAMISKPV
+133 GSTWKAMVSKQV
-145 AAETV
+145 EADTV
-150 LVLNGTADAEV
+150 LVLNGAEDAEV
-161 TIKSCDEEGEVF
+161 TIKSCDDEGEVF
-173 LDFNSSTGWDVLDK
+173 LDFNSSTGWDILDK

-197 QGRGHSEEYISEM
+197 QGRGHSEAYISEM

-233 ELLDE
+233 ELLQA
-238 LKKKGVKVREVTL
+238 LKEKGVKIREVTL

-271 HTEHCFCPADVI
+271 HTEHCFCPANVI
-283 KDINEAHRTHHNV
+283 KDIKEARLNHHNV

-311 EEVWKNPTD
+311 EEVWENPTD

-327 FIYPGSETAKRVSC
+327 FIYPGSESAKRVGC

-353 TTLMLLVSVVA
+353 TTLMMLVSVVA
-364 GYEPIMA
+364 GYDQIMA
-371 AYKHAVQKKYRFMS
+371 AYKHAVQKRYRFMS
-385 FGDGMLIKRTSWNN
+385 FGDGMLIKRRSWSDY
-399 KASWNNAVDA
+399 AHHAVPECDT
-409 ETKEA
+409 EE

>member
-1 MNNSRMETGIPDIFS
+1 MNNEKMEIGVPDIFS
-16 NSDTVTAKGLD
+16 TSKTVTAKGLD

-33 QFSAAHYRYDLPQ
+33 QYSSAHYRYDLPQ

-66 TSATTKRNEVVSLTD
+66 TTVEPNKDGVAVALDD
-81 KHFSDICDYFNA
+81 KHFTDICDYFNA

-106 ARAFAHKKGMTP
+106 ARAFAYKKGTQP
-118 DEENSVEIL
+118 DEDNTVELL

-133 GSTWKAMISKPV
+133 GSTWKAMISKPQEV
-145 AAETV
+145 GTV
-150 LVLNGTADAEV
+150 LILNGAADAEI
-161 TIKSCDEEGEVF
+161 TIKSCDDEGEVF
-173 LDFNSSTGWDVLDK
+173 LDFANSTGWDVLDK

-197 QGRGHSEEYISEM
+197 QGRGHSESYISEM

-233 ELLDE
+233 ELLQA
-238 LKKKGVKVREVTL
+238 LKDKGVKIREVTL

-271 HTEHCFCPADVI
+271 HTEHCFCPVNVI
-283 KDINEAHRTHHNV
+283 NDIKQAHSEGHNV

-311 EEVWKNPTD
+311 DEVWEKPED
-320 FSTDTNI
+320 FSTDTSI
-327 FIYPGSETAKRVSC
+327 FIYPGSETAKRVDC

-353 TTLMLLVSVVA
+353 TTLMMLVSVVA
-364 GYEPIMA
+364 GYDQIMA
-371 AYKHAVQKKYRFMS
+371 AYKHAVQKRYRFMS
-385 FGDGMLIKRTSWNN
+385 FGDGMLIKRRSW
-399 KASWNNAVDA
+399 S
-409 ETKEA
+409 ETGKGESEADE

>member
-1 MNNSRMETGIPDIFS
+1 MNNSKMETGIPDIFS
-16 NSDTVTAKGLD
+16 NSSTVTAKGLD
-27 TAPAEE
+27 QAPAEE

-66 TSATTKRNEVVSLTD
+66 TASEVASGEVVNLED
-81 KHFSDICDYFNA
+81 KHFTDICDYFNA

-106 ARAFAHKKGMTP
+106 ARAFAYKKGTKA
-118 DEENSVEIL
+118 DKENTIEIL

-133 GSTWKAMISKPV
+133 GSTWKAMISKQV
-145 AAETV
+145 EADTV
-150 LVLNGTADAEV
+150 LVLNGADDAEV
-161 TIKSCDEEGEVF
+161 TIKSCDDEGEVF
-173 LDFNSSTGWDVLDK
+173 LDFNSSTGWDILDK

-197 QGRGHSEEYISEM
+197 QGRGHSEAYISEM

-233 ELLDE
+233 ELLQA
-238 LKKKGVKVREVTL
+238 LKEKGVKIREVTL

-271 HTEHCFCPADVI
+271 HTEHCFCPANVI
-283 KDINEAHRTHHNV
+283 KDIKEARLNHHNV

-311 EEVWKNPTD
+311 EEVWENPTD

-327 FIYPGSETAKRVSC
+327 FIYPGSESAKRVGC

-353 TTLMLLVSVVA
+353 TTLMMLVSVVA
-364 GYEPIMA
+364 GYDQIMA
-371 AYKHAVQKKYRFMS
+371 AYKHAVQKRYRFMS
-385 FGDGMLIKRTSWNN
+385 FGDGMLIKRHSWSE
-399 KASWNNAVDA
+399 AGEAQA
-409 ETKEA
+409 EEA

>member
-1 MNNSRMETGIPDIFS
+1 MNNSKMETGIPDIFS
-16 NSDTVTAKGLD
+16 NSSTVTAKGLD
-27 TAPAEE
+27 QAPAEE

-54 PDRASAR
+54 PGRASAR

-66 TSATTKRNEVVSLTD
+66 TAAEVAEGEVVNLDD
-81 KHFSDICDYFNA
+81 KHFTDICDYFNA

-106 ARAFAHKKGMTP
+106 ARAFAYKKGTQA
-118 DEENSVEIL
+118 DEENTVEIL

-133 GSTWKAMISKPV
+133 GSTWKAMISKQV
-145 AAETV
+145 EADTV
-150 LVLNGTADAEV
+150 LVLNGADDAEV
-161 TIKSCDEEGEVF
+161 TIKSCDDEGEVF
-173 LDFNSSTGWDVLDK
+173 LDFNSSTGWDILDK

-197 QGRGHSEEYISEM
+197 QGRGHSEAYISEM

-233 ELLDE
+233 ELLQA
-238 LKKKGVKVREVTL
+238 LKDKGVKVREVTL

-271 HTEHCFCPADVI
+271 HTEHCFCPVNVI
-283 KDINEAHRTHHNV
+283 NDIKQAHAEGHNV

-311 EEVWKNPTD
+311 EEVWEKPED
-320 FSTDTNI
+320 FSTDTSI
-327 FIYPGSETAKRVSC
+327 FIYPGAETAKRVDC

-353 TTLMLLVSVVA
+353 TTLMMLVSVVA
-364 GYEPIMA
+364 GYDEIMA
-371 AYKHAVQKKYRFMS
+371 AYKHAVQKRYRFMS
-385 FGDGMLIKRTSWNN
+385 FGDGMLIKRHSWH
-399 KASWNNAVDA
+399 
-409 ETKEA
+409 EAGEGQSEEA

>member
-1 MNNSRMETGIPDIFS
+1 MNNSKMETGIPDIFS
-16 NSDTVTAKGLD
+16 NSSTVTAKGLD
-27 TAPAEE
+27 QAPAEE
-33 QFSAAHYRYDLPQ
+33 KFSAAHYRYDLPQ

-66 TSATTKRNEVVSLTD
+66 TASEVASGEVVHLED
-81 KHFSDICDYFNA
+81 KHFTDICDYFNA

-106 ARAFAHKKGMTP
+106 ARAFAYKKGTQA
-118 DEENSVEIL
+118 DEENTVEIL

-133 GSTWKAMISKPV
+133 GSTWKAMISKQV
-145 AAETV
+145 EAGTV
-150 LVLNGTADAEV
+150 LVLNGADDAEV
-161 TIKSCDEEGEVF
+161 TIKSCDDEGEVF
-173 LDFNSSTGWDVLDK
+173 LDFNSSTGWDILDK

-197 QGRGHSEEYISEM
+197 QGRGHSEAYISEM

-233 ELLDE
+233 ELLQA
-238 LKKKGVKVREVTL
+238 LKDKGVKVREVTL

-271 HTEHCFCPADVI
+271 HTEHCFCPVNVI
-283 KDINEAHRTHHNV
+283 NDIKQAHAEGHNV

-311 EEVWKNPTD
+311 EEVWEKPED
-320 FSTDTNI
+320 FSTDTSI
-327 FIYPGSETAKRVSC
+327 FIYPGAETAKRVDC

-353 TTLMLLVSVVA
+353 TTLMMLVSVVA
-364 GYEPIMA
+364 GYDEIMA
-371 AYKHAVQKKYRFMS
+371 AYKHAVQKRYRFMS
-385 FGDGMLIKRTSWNN
+385 FGDGMLIKRHSWHE
-399 KASWNNAVDA
+399 AGEGQA
-409 ETKEA
+409 EEA

>member
-1 MNNSRMETGIPDIFS
+1 MNNSKMETGIPDIFS
-16 NSDTVTAKGLD
+16 NSSTVTAKGLD
-27 TAPAEE
+27 QAPAEE

-66 TSATTKRNEVVSLTD
+66 TASEVASGEVVNLED
-81 KHFSDICDYFNA
+81 KHFTDICDYFNA

-106 ARAFAHKKGMTP
+106 ARAFAYKKGTQA
-118 DEENSVEIL
+118 DEENTVEIL

-133 GSTWKAMISKPV
+133 GSTWKAMISKQV
-145 AAETV
+145 EAGTV
-150 LVLNGTADAEV
+150 LVLNGADDAEV
-161 TIKSCDEEGEVF
+161 TIKSCDDEGEVF
-173 LDFNSSTGWDVLDK
+173 LDFNSSTGWDILDK

-197 QGRGHSEEYISEM
+197 QGRGHSEAYISEM

-233 ELLDE
+233 ELLQA
-238 LKKKGVKVREVTL
+238 LKDKGVRVREVTL

-271 HTEHCFCPADVI
+271 HTEHCFCPVNVI
-283 KDINEAHRTHHNV
+283 NDIKQAHAEGHNV

-311 EEVWKNPTD
+311 EEVWEKPED
-320 FSTDTNI
+320 FSTDTSI
-327 FIYPGSETAKRVSC
+327 FIYPGAETAKRVDC

-353 TTLMLLVSVVA
+353 TTLMMLVSVVA
-364 GYEPIMA
+364 GYDEIMA
-371 AYKHAVQKKYRFMS
+371 AYKHAVQKRYRFMS
-385 FGDGMLIKRTSWNN
+385 FGDGMLIKRHSWHE
-399 KASWNNAVDA
+399 AGEGEA
-409 ETKEA
+409 EEA

>member
-1 MNNSRMETGIPDIFS
+1 MNNSKMETGIPDIFS
-16 NSDTVTAKGLD
+16 NSSTVTAKGLD
-27 TAPAEE
+27 QAPAEE

-66 TSATTKRNEVVSLTD
+66 TASEVASGEVVHLED
-81 KHFSDICDYFNA
+81 KHFTDICDYFNA

-106 ARAFAHKKGMTP
+106 ARAFAYKKGTQA
-118 DEENSVEIL
+118 DEENTIEIL

-133 GSTWKAMISKPV
+133 GSTWKAMVSKQV
-145 AAETV
+145 EADTV
-150 LVLNGTADAEV
+150 LVLNGAEDAEV
-161 TIKSCDEEGEVF
+161 TIKSCDDEGEVF
-173 LDFNSSTGWDVLDK
+173 LDFNSSTGWDILDK

-197 QGRGHSEEYISEM
+197 QGRGHSEAYISEM

-233 ELLDE
+233 ELLQA
-238 LKKKGVKVREVTL
+238 LKDKGVKIREVTL

-271 HTEHCFCPADVI
+271 HTEHCFCPANVI
-283 KDINEAHRTHHNV
+283 KDIKEARLNHHNV

-311 EEVWKNPTD
+311 EDVWENPTD

-327 FIYPGSETAKRVSC
+327 FIYPGSESAKRVGC

-353 TTLMLLVSVVA
+353 TTLMMLVSVVA
-364 GYEPIMA
+364 GYDQIMA
-371 AYKHAVQKKYRFMS
+371 AYKHAVQKRYRFMS
-385 FGDGMLIKRTSWNN
+385 FGDGMLIKRHSWSE
-399 KASWNNAVDA
+399 AGEGEA
-409 ETKEA
+409 EEA

>member
-1 MNNSRMETGIPDIFS
+1 MNNSKMETGIPDIFS
-16 NSDTVTAKGLD
+16 NSRTVTAKGLD
-27 TAPAEE
+27 SAPAEE

-66 TSATTKRNEVVSLTD
+66 TTSELGEGQVVNLTD
-81 KHFSDICDYFNA
+81 KHFTDICDYFNS

-106 ARAFAHKKGMTP
+106 ARAFAYKKGTEP
-118 DEENSVEIL
+118 DEDNTVEIL

-145 AAETV
+145 ETDTV
-150 LVLNGTADAEV
+150 LVLNGADDAEV
-161 TIKSCDEEGEVF
+161 TIKSCDDEGEVF
-173 LDFNSSTGWDVLDK
+173 LNFNSSTGWDILDK

-233 ELLDE
+233 ELLQA
-238 LKKKGVKVREVTL
+238 LKDKGVKVREVTL

-271 HTEHCFCPADVI
+271 HTEHCFCPVNVI
-283 KDINEAHRTHHNV
+283 NDIKQAHSEGHNV

-311 EEVWKNPTD
+311 DEVWENPED
-320 FSTDTNI
+320 FSTDTSI
-327 FIYPGSETAKRVSC
+327 FIYPGAETAKRVDC

-353 TTLMLLVSVVA
+353 TTLMMLVSVVA
-364 GYEPIMA
+364 GYDEIMA
-371 AYKHAVQKKYRFMS
+371 AYKHAVQKRYRFMS
-385 FGDGMLIKRTSWNN
+385 FGDGMLIKRHSWH
-399 KASWNNAVDA
+399 
-409 ETKEA
+409 EAGEGQSEEA

>member
-1 MNNSRMETGIPDIFS
+1 MNNSKMETGIPDIFS
-16 NSDTVTAKGLD
+16 NSSTVTAKGLD
-27 TAPAEE
+27 QAPAEE

-66 TSATTKRNEVVSLTD
+66 TASEVASGEVVHLED
-81 KHFSDICDYFNA
+81 KHFTDICDYFNA

-106 ARAFAHKKGMTP
+106 ARAFAYKKGTQA
-118 DEENSVEIL
+118 DEENTIEIL

-133 GSTWKAMISKPV
+133 GSTWKAMVSKPV
-145 AAETV
+145 EADTV
-150 LVLNGTADAEV
+150 LVLNGAEDAEV
-161 TIKSCDEEGEVF
+161 TIKSCDDEGEVF
-173 LDFNSSTGWDVLDK
+173 LDFNSSTGWDILDK

-197 QGRGHSEEYISEM
+197 QGRGHSEAYISEM

-233 ELLDE
+233 ELLQA
-238 LKKKGVKVREVTL
+238 LKDKGVKIREVTL

-271 HTEHCFCPADVI
+271 HTEHCFCPVNVI
-283 KDINEAHRTHHNV
+283 NDIKQAHAEGHNV

-311 EEVWKNPTD
+311 DEVWEKPED
-320 FSTDTNI
+320 FSTDTSI
-327 FIYPGSETAKRVSC
+327 FIYPGAETAKRVDC

-353 TTLMLLVSVVA
+353 TTLMMLVSVVA
-364 GYEPIMA
+364 GYDEIMA
-371 AYKHAVQKKYRFMS
+371 AYKHAVQKRYRFMS
-385 FGDGMLIKRTSWNN
+385 FGDGMLIKRHSWHESGEG
-399 KASWNNAVDA
+399 KAEEV
-409 ETKEA
+409 

>member
-1 MNNSRMETGIPDIFS
+1 MNNSKMETGIPDIFS
-16 NSDTVTAKGLD
+16 NSSTVTAKGLD
-27 TAPAEE
+27 QAPAEE

-66 TSATTKRNEVVSLTD
+66 TASEVASGEVVNLED
-81 KHFSDICDYFNA
+81 KHFTDICDYFNA

-106 ARAFAHKKGMTP
+106 ARAFAYKKGTQA
-118 DEENSVEIL
+118 DEENTIEIL

-133 GSTWKAMISKPV
+133 GSTWKAMVSKQV
-145 AAETV
+145 EADTV
-150 LVLNGTADAEV
+150 LVLNGAEDAEV
-161 TIKSCDEEGEVF
+161 TIKSCDDEGEVF
-173 LDFNSSTGWDVLDK
+173 LDFNSSTGWDILDK

-197 QGRGHSEEYISEM
+197 QGRGHSEAYISEM

-233 ELLDE
+233 ELLQA
-238 LKKKGVKVREVTL
+238 LKDKGVKIREVTL

-271 HTEHCFCPADVI
+271 HTEHCFCLANVI
-283 KDINEAHRTHHNV
+283 KDIKEARLNHHNV

-311 EEVWKNPTD
+311 EEVWENPTD

-327 FIYPGSETAKRVSC
+327 FIYPGSESAKRVGC

-353 TTLMLLVSVVA
+353 TTLMMLVSVVA
-364 GYEPIMA
+364 GYDQIMA
-371 AYKHAVQKKYRFMS
+371 AYKHAVQKRYRFMS
-385 FGDGMLIKRTSWNN
+385 FGDGMLIKRTSW
-399 KASWNNAVDA
+399 S
-409 ETKEA
+409 ETGEGKSEADE

>member
-1 MNNSRMETGIPDIFS
+1 MNNEKMETGVPDIFS
-16 NSDTVTAKGLD
+16 TSKTVTAKGLD

-33 QFSAAHYRYDLPQ
+33 QYSSAHYRYDLPQ

-66 TSATTKRNEVVSLTD
+66 TTVEAGKDGVAVALDD
-81 KHFSDICDYFNA
+81 KHFTDICDYFNA

-106 ARAFAHKKGMTP
+106 ARAFAYKKGTQP
-118 DEENSVEIL
+118 DEDTTVEIL

-133 GSTWKAMISKPV
+133 GSTWKAMISKPQ
-145 AAETV
+145 EEGTV
-150 LVLNGTADAEV
+150 LILNGADDAEL
-161 TIKSCDEEGEVF
+161 TIKSCDDEGEVF
-173 LDFNSSTGWDVLDK
+173 LDFANSNGWDVLDK

-210 YNTVYAKERTSCA
+210 YNTIYAKERTSCA

-233 ELLDE
+233 ELLQA
-238 LKKKGVKVREVTL
+238 LKDKGVKVREVTL

-271 HTEHCFCPADVI
+271 HTEHCFCPVNVI
-283 KDINEAHRTHHNV
+283 KDIKQAHAEGHNV

-311 EEVWKNPTD
+311 PEVWENPTE
-320 FSTDTNI
+320 FSTDTSI
-327 FIYPGSETAKRVSC
+327 FIYPGSETADRVNC

-353 TTLMLLVSVVA
+353 TTLMMLVSVVA
-364 GYEPIMA
+364 GYDEIMT
-371 AYKHAVQKKYRFMS
+371 AYKHAVDKRYRFMS
-385 FGDGMLIKRTSWNN
+385 FGDGMLIKRHSWSESGNDE
-399 KASWNNAVDA
+399 S
-409 ETKEA
+409 EADV